1 MELPKNGSEPSVSF
15 SQVRTAF
22 SKREVELQRIAIE
35 ASTAARS
42 PIAFIS
48 IVSSNQQRLVAA
60 IGLNA
65 DEYPR
70 LEFICRRVILRPGD
84 PMVILDTHNNEVYS
98 KLSTVSA
105 PPFVRFYVGIP
116 LVDRAGYA
124 LGTLSIANTISQREQ
139 PDLTTLKHLAHEAER
154 IVAN

>member
-1 MELPKNGSEPSVSF
+1 MESAKNGSEPSVGF
-15 SQVRTAF
+15 NQVRSAF

-35 ASTAARS
+35 ASTAAKS

-48 IVSSNQQRLVAA
+48 IVSSNQQQIVAA

-84 PMVILDTHNNEVYS
+84 PMVILDTHKNEVYS
-98 KLSTVSA
+98 RFLAVSA

-124 LGTLSIANTISQREQ
+124 LGTLSIANTISQLEE
-139 PDLTTLKHLAHEAER
+139 PDLTTLRHLAHEAER
-154 IVAN
+154 IIAN

>member
-1 MELPKNGSEPSVSF
+1 MEAPKSGSEPSVDF
-15 SQVRTAF
+15 NRVRT
-22 SKREVELQRIAIE
+22 SVSRREVELQRIAIE
-35 ASTAARS
+35 ASTAAKS

-48 IVSSNQQRLVAA
+48 ILSSDRQRLVVA

-70 LEFICRRVILRPGD
+70 LELICKRVILQPGD
-84 PMVILDTHNNEVYS
+84 PLVILDTHKNEVYS
-98 KLSTVSA
+98 KFLAVSA

-124 LGTLSIANTISQREQ
+124 LGTLSIANTISQREE

-154 IVAN
+154 IIAH

>member
-1 MELPKNGSEPSVSF
+1 MEAPKNEAESSVGF
-15 SQVRTAF
+15 NQVRTAV

-35 ASTAARS
+35 ASTAAKA

-48 IVSSNQQRLVAA
+48 MVSSDQQRLVAA

-70 LEFICRRVILRPGD
+70 LEFICKRVILRPGD
-84 PMVILDTHNNEVYS
+84 PMVILDTHKNEVYS
-98 KLSTVSA
+98 KFSAVSA

-116 LVDRAGYA
+116 LIDRAGYA
-124 LGTLSIANTISQREQ
+124 LGTLSIANTISEREE
-139 PDLTTLKHLAHEAER
+139 PDLTTLKHLAREAER
-154 IVAN
+154 IIAN

>member
-1 MELPKNGSEPSVSF
+1 MEVPNNGSEPSVSF
-15 SQVRTAF
+15 NQVRTAV

-35 ASTAARS
+35 ASTAAKS

-48 IVSSNQQRLVAA
+48 IVSSDRQRLVAA
-60 IGLNA
+60 IGLSV

-70 LEFICRRVILRPGD
+70 LEFICKRVILRPGD
-84 PMVILDTHNNEVYS
+84 PTVILDTQKNEVYS
-98 KLSTVSA
+98 KFAAVSA

-124 LGTLSIANTISQREQ
+124 LGTLSIANTTSQRED

-154 IVAN
+154 IIAN

>member
-1 MELPKNGSEPSVSF
+1 MDAPKNGSDPSVGF
-15 SQVRTAF
+15 NQVRTAV

-35 ASTAARS
+35 ASTAAKA

-48 IVSSNQQRLVAA
+48 MVSSDRQRLVAA

-70 LEFICRRVILRPGD
+70 LEFICKRVILRPGD
-84 PMVILDTHNNEVYS
+84 PLVILDTHKNEVYS
-98 KLSTVSA
+98 KFSAVSA

-124 LGTLSIANTISQREQ
+124 LGTLGIANIISQREE
-139 PDLTTLKHLAHEAER
+139 PDLTTLKYLAHEAER
-154 IVAN
+154 IIAN

>member
-1 MELPKNGSEPSVSF
+1 MEAPKNGSEPSVGF
-15 SQVRTAF
+15 NQVITAV
-22 SKREVELQRIAIE
+22 SKREVELQRIIIE
-35 ASTAARS
+35 ASTAAKS

-48 IVSSNQQRLVAA
+48 IVSSDRQRLVAA

-70 LEFICRRVILRPGD
+70 LELICKRVILRPGD
-84 PMVILDTHNNEVYS
+84 PMVILDTHKNEVYS
-98 KLSTVSA
+98 KFSAVSA

-124 LGTLSIANTISQREQ
+124 LGTLSIANTISQREE

-154 IVAN
+154 IIAN

>member
-1 MELPKNGSEPSVSF
+1 MEAPKNGSKPSAGF
-15 SQVRTAF
+15 NQVITAV
-22 SKREVELQRIAIE
+22 SKREVELQRIIIE
-35 ASTAARS
+35 ASTAAKS

-48 IVSSNQQRLVAA
+48 VVSSDRQRLVAA

-70 LEFICRRVILRPGD
+70 LEFICKRVILRPGD
-84 PMVILDTHNNEVYS
+84 PMVILDTHKNEVYS
-98 KLSTVSA
+98 KFSAVSA

-124 LGTLSIANTISQREQ
+124 LGTLSIANTISQREE

-154 IVAN
+154 IIAN

>member
-1 MELPKNGSEPSVSF
+1 MEAPKNGSEPSAGF
-15 SQVRTAF
+15 NQVRTTV
-22 SKREVELQRIAIE
+22 SKREVELQRIVID
-35 ASTAARS
+35 ASNAAKA

-48 IVSSNQQRLVAA
+48 IVSSNHQRLVAA

-84 PMVILDTHNNEVYS
+84 PMVILDTRKNEVYS
-98 KLSTVSA
+98 NLSAVSA

-124 LGTLSIANTISQREQ
+124 LGTLSIANTISQREE

-154 IVAN
+154 IIAI